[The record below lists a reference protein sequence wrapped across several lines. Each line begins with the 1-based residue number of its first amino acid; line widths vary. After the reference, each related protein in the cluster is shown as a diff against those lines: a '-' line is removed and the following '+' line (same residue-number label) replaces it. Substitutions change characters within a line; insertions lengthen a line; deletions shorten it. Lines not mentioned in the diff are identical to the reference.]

1 MFKKL
6 ATNVE
11 NLKHHKV
18 VEKAVANERQVR
30 NKGGKNSYIVVDAP
44 FLLNHA
50 KAHVE
55 SVKENAGHP

>member
-1 MFKKL
+1 MFKIS
-6 ATNVE
+6 ATNIE
-11 NLKHHKV
+11 NFEHHKV
-18 VEKAVANERQVR
+18 VEEAVANARQVR
-30 NKGGKNSYIVVDAP
+30 NKGGKSSYIVVDAP